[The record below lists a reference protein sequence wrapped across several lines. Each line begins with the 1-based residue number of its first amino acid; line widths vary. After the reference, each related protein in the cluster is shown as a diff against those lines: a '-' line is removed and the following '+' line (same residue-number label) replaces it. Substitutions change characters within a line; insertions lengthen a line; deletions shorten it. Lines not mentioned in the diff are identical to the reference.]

1 MKKIMFI
8 LVALLSVS
16 VLSAGD
22 SYWVWGADKVADGV
36 SRTYLRLAVNVDDDV
51 LSAEFFAIADDAMEI
66 YINGSKAVPPSFF
79 DQKPARIKIRR
90 YEFKDLLK
98 KGKNQLAIIVINKGG
113 PGGLIGKGAIK
124 LANGKVIDLATNEQW
139 KALCAPNAGAHWK
152 VAAFNDKAWKS
163 ACKLGDATLKPW
175 ANMSDAVNFFGLPG
189 GKK

>member
-1 MKKIMFI
+1 MKKIMFM

-22 SYWVWGADKVADGV
+22 SYWIWGADKVADGV

-51 LSAEFFAIADDAMEI
+51 LSAEFFTIVDDAMEI
-66 YINGSKAVPPSFF
+66 YVNGSKPVPLSFF

-113 PGGLIGKGAIK
+113 PGGIIGKGSIK

-139 KALCAPNAGAHWK
+139 KAICAYLPGGNWK
-152 VAAFNDKAWKS
+152 VAAFNDKAWKG
-163 ACKLGDATLKPW
+163 ACKLGDASLKPW
-175 ANMSDAVNFFGLPG
+175 SAMSDAVNFFGLPG